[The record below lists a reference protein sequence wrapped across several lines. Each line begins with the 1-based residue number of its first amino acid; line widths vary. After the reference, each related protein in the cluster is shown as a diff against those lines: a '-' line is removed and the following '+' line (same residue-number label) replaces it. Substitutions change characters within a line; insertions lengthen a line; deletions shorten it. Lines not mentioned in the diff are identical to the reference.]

1 MSRCLTRSILLVAVV
16 IIAIFFF
23 AASYIGQAGKSLL
36 NAFNNSAAS
45 GYAEYIPPNSSN
57 QTNYLQVS
65 ASNLDNNGTYH
76 ITLNEN
82 GCGRA
87 PLIDV
92 GDAVADS
99 SGNINQ
105 TFPVQKFDT
114 SQIWFI
120 DIHQGV
126 DSAGPTVACGQLI
139 INSNTS
145 DLESTPFISLS
156 PASNG
161 QVSAPT
167 NPGVTPA
174 PGATPEM
181 GFPNTG
187 VRPGDKNQYDNYVY
201 PRKY

>member
-1 MSRCLTRSILLVAVV
+1 MFRCLTRFIVLVVVLIL
-16 IIAIFFF
+16 AILFF
-23 AASYIGQAGKSLL
+23 ATTYIGQAGHSLL

-45 GYAEYIPPNSSN
+45 GYAQYIPSNPNN

-65 ASNLDNNGTYH
+65 ASNLDHNGTYH
-76 ITLNEN
+76 ITLDNN
-82 GCGRA
+82 GCKNA
-87 PLIDV
+87 PVVDV
-92 GDAVADS
+92 GDAVADG

-126 DSAGPTVACGQLI
+126 DSAGPTVACGQLV
-139 INSNTS
+139 INSNAS
-145 DLESTPFISLS
+145 DVQSTPFISMS

-161 QVSAPT
+161 QVSPPT
-167 NPGVTPA
+167 IPGVTPTPA
-174 PGATPEM
+174 ATPET

-187 VRPGDKNQYDNYVY
+187 VRPGDKNHYDNYVY